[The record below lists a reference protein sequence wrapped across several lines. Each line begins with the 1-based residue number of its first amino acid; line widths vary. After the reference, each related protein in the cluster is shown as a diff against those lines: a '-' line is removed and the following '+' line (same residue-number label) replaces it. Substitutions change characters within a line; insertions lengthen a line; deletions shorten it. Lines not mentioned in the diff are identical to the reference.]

1 MFRQA
6 IVHWIKPVMNVYS
19 VAKEQKKSS
28 YQKISTSN
36 DRIIVKAALLCEHL
50 GQKNYTRE
58 FEHITLEHHPENI
71 S

>member
-1 MFRQA
+1 
-6 IVHWIKPVMNVYS
+6 MNVYS
-19 VAKEQKKSS
+19 VVKEHKKSS

-36 DRIIVKAALLCEHL
+36 DRIIVNAALLWEHL

-58 FEHITLEHHPENI
+58 FEHTTLEHHPENI